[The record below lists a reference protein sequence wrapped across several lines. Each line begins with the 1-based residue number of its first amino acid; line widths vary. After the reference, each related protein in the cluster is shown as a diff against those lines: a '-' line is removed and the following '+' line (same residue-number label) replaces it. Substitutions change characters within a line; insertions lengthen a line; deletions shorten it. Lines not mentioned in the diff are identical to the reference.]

1 MRETEPVCKLQ
12 FFTILYLNLSM
23 NPELDIGQVEGA
35 YMMGLGLWLTEKIIY
50 DPQTGKNLTN
60 GTWVSDIVSSHFSTF
75 YEKPFHVVQ
84 ISVVRYECF
93 SQSSTLSKVGRISES
108 VNHL

>member
-1 MRETEPVCKLQ
+1 
-12 FFTILYLNLSM
+12 M

-60 GTWVSDIVSSHFSTF
+60 GTWVSDIRAIYTSKNKTRTV
-75 YEKPFHVVQ
+75 PF
-84 ISVVRYECF
+84 IRAC
-93 SQSSTLSKVGRISES
+93 RI
-108 VNHL
+108 